1 MCESHIGL
9 LVTHLPRSCSF
20 FLSALQPL
28 GYRFIHQE
36 GDSVGFGIDDAEF
49 YLCQETPGY
58 VISSLVVVRL
68 MLTRHSYSSGAA
80 HIVFSAPCRLAVR
93 DFYTAALNA
102 GGYPHGGPATR
113 NADVGLFNAAVLDFD
128 GNSVE
133 VAYQEVVDSAD
144 NRSNDGS
151 SRVLSWQKDVA
162 SSLSDVK
169 SEISTST
176 IKTLAKSIAPSMS
189 GRSQAPSMVRTVSE
203 PIRPSRTAV
212 GDHGAK
218 KLIGTLLGAAAGAA
232 VAYAMCRSEED
243 SAKSE
248 AAFSKS
254 QERPRKQIVNLQD
267 PALSR
272 IVHRNMSDIASDLA
286 HYAQRA
292 IAAGPANNY
301 RQATYTSVA
310 PSLHERQAIEYGSR
324 PVPATK
330 STYESYAPDPH
341 DAKELR
347 YLPAPP
353 TRRRSADDT
362 VSEHSHHSSR
372 SRSRSVHSNTSK
384 HSSRRPLQR
393 AITLPSTPEQV
404 PSKAPSRAASK
415 PPSRAPSRT
424 RDEPHMIHLIDNCE
438 DVDLKNLETATLAP
452 SDSISNAGSSSR
464 RSHHSHRSASKHGST
479 HSSHSKS
486 KSRHSHSRHSSS
498 SRKEEKP
505 SMEIIEIVQPDSISE
520 ASTVKPP
527 TAIKVKR
534 GSVASLPIRSRTTPS
549 FVGERKKRS
558 VVSYV

>member
-1 MCESHIGL
+1 
-9 LVTHLPRSCSF
+9 
-20 FLSALQPL
+20 
-28 GYRFIHQE
+28 
-36 GDSVGFGIDDAEF
+36 
-49 YLCQETPGY
+49 
-58 VISSLVVVRL
+58 

-133 VAYQEVVDSAD
+133 VAYQEVADSAD
-144 NRSNDGS
+144 DRSNAGS
-151 SRVLSWQKDVA
+151 SRVLTWQKDVA

-169 SEISTST
+169 SEVSMST
-176 IKTLAKSIAPSMS
+176 IKTLAKSLTPSMA
-189 GRSQAPSMVRTVSE
+189 GKSQAPGMIRTVSE
-203 PIRPSRTAV
+203 PIRPSRTSV
-212 GDHGAK
+212 GDDGAK

-254 QERPRKQIVNLQD
+254 QDRPCKQIVNLQD

-272 IVHRNMSDIASDLA
+272 IVHRNVSDIASDLA

-292 IAAGPANNY
+292 IAAGPANDY
-301 RQATYTSVA
+301 RRATYTSVA
-310 PSLHERQAIEYGSR
+310 PSSHERQAIEYGSH

-330 STYESYAPDPH
+330 STYESYAPGSR
-341 DAKELR
+341 DAKELK

-353 TRRRSADDT
+353 SRRHSADDT
-362 VSEHSHHSSR
+362 HSQHSHHSSR
-372 SRSRSVHSNTSK
+372 SKSRSVHSSASK
-384 HSSRRPLQR
+384 HSNRRPLQR
-393 AITLPSTPEQV
+393 AITLPTTPEHL

-415 PPSRAPSRT
+415 PTSRAPSKT
-424 RDEPHMIHLIDNCE
+424 RDDTHMIRLVDNCE

-464 RSHHSHRSASKHGST
+464 RSHHSHRSSSKHGST
-479 HSSHSKS
+479 HSKS
-486 KSRHSHSRHSSS
+486 KSRHSHSRHSIS
-498 SRKEEKP
+498 SRNEEKP
-505 SMEIIEIVQPDSISE
+505 AREIIEVVQPDSISE
-520 ASTVKPP
+520 ASTVKAP
-527 TAIKVKR
+527 TVIKAKR
-534 GSVASLPIRSRTTPS
+534 GSVASLPVRSRTTPS